1 MSLTAI
7 KFLIFLLGLVACYY
21 VLPKKFRWI
30 AILAG
35 NAFFLYKSNS
45 KTELIIWL
53 GMAILTYAAALGLS
67 MLPSEKTVLRK
78 VTLILSVTLLA
89 LILILLQAS
98 TFFGLPNLGL
108 SPLGISYYT
117 LSWIAYLC
125 EAYWGTGGVQKNP
138 LKFLTFAGFFPLLTS
153 GPIVRYREVGEGI
166 TNGNKLAYANLT
178 NGAARIAWGFMKKLI
193 IADRIAIF
201 VNTVYANPYRYPGA
215 FLLVANAFF
224 VIQLYADFSGCI
236 DIALGSAEML
246 GIALPENFEM
256 PFFSQTLE
264 EFWRK
269 WHITLGGWLRDFVL
283 YPLLKSAPM
292 QAIGKTC
299 KKLFGKKTGKKIP
312 TWIGL
317 MISWFLVGFWH
328 GGGWNYIFG
337 VGILFGTVIVLGDVL
352 SPALNWI
359 TKLLRINTEA
369 FSWKIFRVLRTW
381 FIFGFGL
388 SFFRAGSLM
397 DGLRN
402 VKLAFS
408 IYNPW
413 IFFDGEL
420 YTLGLD
426 RTDFNILAFFLVILV
441 ISAILRA
448 VTKKSI
454 RALLLEQNLAFRWI
468 CYLLLVYAIII
479 YGCYGTGFD
488 SASFIYQGF

>member
-1 MSLTAI
+1 VSLTAI
-7 KFLIFLLGLVACYY
+7 KYLIFLLGMVAFYY
-21 VLPKKFRWI
+21 VLPKKIRWI
-30 AILAG
+30 GILAG

-45 KTELIIWL
+45 RMELLFWL
-53 GMAILTYAAALGLS
+53 CMALVTYAAAFGIS
-67 MLPSEKTVLRK
+67 AVPEKKEAVRK
-78 VTLILSVTLLA
+78 VLLLFSVTLLA
-89 LILILLQAS
+89 ATLILLQAS
-98 TFFGLPNLGL
+98 SFFGLPDLGL
-108 SPLGISYYT
+108 SPIGISYYT

-125 EAYWGTGGVQKNP
+125 EAYWGTGAVQKNP

-153 GPIVRYREVGEGI
+153 GPIVRYREVG
-166 TNGNKLAYANLT
+166 NHVLDGNRLSYENLT

-201 VNTVYANPYRYPGA
+201 VNAVYGNPYRYPGA
-215 FLLVANAFF
+215 FLLVANVFF

-246 GIALPENFEM
+246 GIKLPENFDL

-269 WHITLGGWLRDFVL
+269 WHITLGGWLRDFIL

-292 QAIGKTC
+292 QAIGRFG
-299 KKLFGKKTGKKIP
+299 KKAFGKKTGKKLP

-337 VGILFGTVIVLGDVL
+337 VGILFGTVIILGDAL
-352 SPALNWI
+352 SPVFAWI
-359 TKLLRINTEA
+359 IKLLRINTDA
-369 FSWKIFRVLRTW
+369 FSWKAFRVVRTW
-381 FIFGFGL
+381 FIFCFGL

-397 DGLRN
+397 DGFRN
-402 VKLAFS
+402 VKLAFT
-408 IYNPW
+408 IHNPW
-413 IFFDGEL
+413 IFFNGEL
-420 YTLGLD
+420 YGLGLD
-426 RTDFNILAFFLVILV
+426 RTDFNILAFFLAILA
-441 ISAILRA
+441 ISAVLRA

-454 RALLLEQNLAFRWI
+454 RALMAEQNLVFRWI

-479 YGCYGTGFD
+479 YGCYGTGFN